1 MMASDDK
8 WVLQIAHSYYPP
20 FMDCARQYAV
30 LFKDTEY
37 KVLTLYLTGEE
48 NQEVKRGTASDE
60 VIFMGYKSKQVSGLK
75 IGAIL
80 KLRKILK
87 QKNFVLCIAHR
98 VKPTYV
104 ALLSTS
110 LPIISIHHNY
120 NDYSRWSR
128 RVFINLFRD
137 RLLMIGVSDS
147 VRDDLRRDLKGWPT
161 ERIQTLYNHIDVEAT
176 QKLLLSKDEAREKL
190 NLPKDAWVIGNV
202 GRLHYDKDQSTLIKA
217 FAKALPNLPL
227 DTRLVIVG
235 KGPLEQSLKDLTARL
250 KVEKNVI
257 FTGNIPNAKH
267 FFKAFD
273 LFVLTSDREPFGMVL
288 LEAMAAELPI
298 ICSDC
303 GGGAE
308 VVRGVGKLF
317 PFGNVNAL
325 KLAILDEKIHGQNN
339 VEPNRSTHLT
349 LKKLK
354 DSFSDDALRMQFFEM
369 IYESKFFNGSYCS
382 HIKKY

>member
-1 MMASDDK
+1 MTASDDK

-37 KVLTLYLTGEE
+37 KVLTVYLTGEE
-48 NQEVKRGTASDE
+48 NHEVRHGTASDE
-60 VIFMGYKSKQVSGLK
+60 VIFMGYKSKEVSGLK

-80 KLRKILK
+80 NLRKIFK

-128 RVFINLFRD
+128 RVFINLFKH
-137 RLLMIGVSDS
+137 RLFMIGVSDS
-147 VRDDLRRDLKGWPT
+147 VRDDLRRDLKAWAR

-190 NLPKDAWVIGNV
+190 NLPKHAWVIGNV

-227 DTRLVIVG
+227 DTLLVIVG

-250 KVEKNVI
+250 KVEKNVV

-267 FFKAFD
+267 YFKAFD

-317 PFGNVNAL
+317 KFGDFDELASLFSSHNADGFINPS
-325 KLAILDEKIHGQNN
+325 K
-339 VEPNRSTHLT
+339 HL
-349 LKKLK
+349 
-354 DSFSDDALRMQFFEM
+354 SQEFSDEAAFQQFWKLSTM
-369 IYESKFFNGSYCS
+369 HNLILAD
-382 HIKKY
+382 

>member
-1 MMASDDK
+1 MTVSDEK

-20 FMDCARQYAV
+20 FMDCARQYAI

-37 KVLTLYLTGEE
+37 RVLTVYLTGEE
-48 NQEVKRGTASDE
+48 NHEVMQGSASDE

-80 KLRKILK
+80 KLRKIFK
-87 QKNFVLCIAHR
+87 QKNFVLCITHR

-110 LPIISIHHNY
+110 LPVISIHHNY

-128 RVFINLFRD
+128 RVFIHLFKHRV
-137 RLLMIGVSDS
+137 LMIGVSDS
-147 VRDDLRRDLKGWPT
+147 VRDDLRCDLKGWPR

-190 NLPKDAWVIGNV
+190 NLPKHALVIGNV
-202 GRLHYDKDQSTLIKA
+202 GRLHYDKDQSTLINA
-217 FAKALPNLPL
+217 FAKALPNLPS
-227 DTRLVIVG
+227 DTLLVIVG
-235 KGPLEQSLKDLTARL
+235 KGSLEQSLKDLTARL
-250 KVEKNVI
+250 KVEKNVV
-257 FTGNIPNAKH
+257 FTGNIPNAKRY
-267 FFKAFD
+267 FKAFD

-308 VVRGVGKLF
+308 VVQGAGTLF
-317 PFGNVNAL
+317 KFGDANE
-325 KLAILDEKIHGQNN
+325 LATLILRHQTECSFNTSDYLRQK
-339 VEPNRSTHLT
+339 
-349 LKKLK
+349 
-354 DSFSDDALRMQFFEM
+354 FSDEAVRQSFWRMLQNTRVM
-369 IYESKFFNGSYCS
+369 LIDD
-382 HIKKY
+382 

>member
-1 MMASDDK
+1 MTASNQK

-30 LFKDTEY
+30 LFKGTEY
-37 KVLTLYLTGEE
+37 KVLTVYLTGEE
-48 NQEVKRGTASDE
+48 NHEVTLGSASDE
-60 VIFMGYKSKQVSGLK
+60 VIFMGYKSKQVAGLK
-75 IGAIL
+75 ISAIL
-80 KLRKILK
+80 KLRKIFK
-87 QKNFVLCIAHR
+87 QKNFFLCIAHR

-110 LPIISIHHNY
+110 LPVISIHHNY

-128 RVFINLFRD
+128 RVFINLFKH

-147 VRDDLRRDLKGWPT
+147 VRDDLRRDLKGWPL

-190 NLPKDAWVIGNV
+190 NLPKHAWVIGNV
-202 GRLHYDKDQSTLIKA
+202 GRLHYDKDQSTLINA
-217 FAKALPNLPL
+217 FAKALPHLPPGAL
-227 DTRLVIVG
+227 LVIVG

-257 FTGNIPNAKH
+257 FTDNIPNAKRY
-267 FFKAFD
+267 FKAFD

-288 LEAMAAELPI
+288 LEAMAADLPI

-308 VVRGVGKLF
+308 VVQGAGVLF
-317 PFGNVNAL
+317 KFGDADELATLILSNQAESPKSSSDCL
-325 KLAILDEKIHGQNN
+325 KQ
-339 VEPNRSTHLT
+339 R
-349 LKKLK
+349 
-354 DSFSDDALRMQFFEM
+354 FSDEAV
-369 IYESKFFNGSYCS
+369 SKSFWRLLQSTKFIMTDS
-382 HIKKY
+382 